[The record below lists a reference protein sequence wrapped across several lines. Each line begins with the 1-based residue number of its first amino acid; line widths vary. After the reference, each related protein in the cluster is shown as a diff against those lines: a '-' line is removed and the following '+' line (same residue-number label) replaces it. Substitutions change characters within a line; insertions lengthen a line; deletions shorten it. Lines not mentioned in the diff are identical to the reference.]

1 MRKKRVVEE
10 IIIMITGVWI
20 SDKLRL
26 LLPIL
31 SLLTLLMLIDYLSG
45 MLAAKKEAFDHPYSK
60 KYGWNSKRGVLGIY
74 KKVGYILT
82 IFVGLSIDFIIY
94 KFTEE
99 IELPYHSKTIF
110 GLLVTLWFTLNE
122 IISILENVGRMGV
135 TLPQFL
141 QKVLSE
147 LKKDIENNIK

>member
-1 MRKKRVVEE
+1 
-10 IIIMITGVWI
+10 
-20 SDKLRL
+20 
-26 LLPIL
+26 
-31 SLLTLLMLIDYLSG
+31 

-99 IELPYHSKTIF
+99 IDLPYHSKTIF